1 MGGVGK
7 GLRLSYPLGRA
18 ENCGA
23 HGNVSCGP
31 PLREAAAR
39 AALRAAN
46 GCWIRPRAHP
56 PAPAYGVR
64 CTPRTAILFGIALLA
79 LSLSSSPPA
88 ESSNELRRVAARRA
102 GWRRTARLCEPQ
114 KFSPIHRLNPFGVR
128 AARSGGGPKAQRAGP
143 AVLRT
148 TKAQPTARPSA
159 AGKPQSVFPPEEQAQ
174 PKARPRVSLT
184 AAPLALRRVCR
195 RPRQFLPDWLTANRQ
210 NMPS

>member
-18 ENCGA
+18 EDCGA
-23 HGNVSCGP
+23 KSNVSCGP
-31 PLREAAAR
+31 PRRESSAR

-88 ESSNELRRVAARRA
+88 ESSNELRRVAARRV

-143 AVLRT
+143 APVGSQQFRPNHRPFIT
-148 TKAQPTARPSA
+148 TFCRVRFRPQPA
-159 AGKPQSVFPPEEQAQ
+159 ENEY
-174 PKARPRVSLT
+174 
-184 AAPLALRRVCR
+184 
-195 RPRQFLPDWLTANRQ
+195 
-210 NMPS
+210 